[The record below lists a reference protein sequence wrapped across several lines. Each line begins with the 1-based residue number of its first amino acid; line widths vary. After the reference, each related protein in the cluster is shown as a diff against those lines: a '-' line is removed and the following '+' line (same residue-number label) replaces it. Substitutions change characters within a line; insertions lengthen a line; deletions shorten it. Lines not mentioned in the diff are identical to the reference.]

1 MIRPFGIQAL
11 NETKGCISSVID
23 CNISQRREYIIFIIW
38 YNQHNFYDS
47 KGISVQYVMSI
58 ILKLPKFYDV

>member
-38 YNQHNFYDS
+38 YNQYNFTIP
-47 KGISVQYVMSI
+47 KEFQYNM
-58 ILKLPKFYDV
+58 